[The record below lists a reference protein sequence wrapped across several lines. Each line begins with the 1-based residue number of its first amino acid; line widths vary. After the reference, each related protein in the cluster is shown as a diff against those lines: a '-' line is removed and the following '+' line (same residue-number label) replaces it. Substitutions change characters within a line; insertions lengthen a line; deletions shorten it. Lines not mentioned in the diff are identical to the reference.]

1 MRGSPIAGRGG
12 GSAAQTQ
19 KTHSEPRRAGSRDM
33 RRARQGE
40 TRQDKKRVAEAVPEA
55 VTVAVGRSR
64 WCVKQK
70 VA

>member
-1 MRGSPIAGRGG
+1 
-12 GSAAQTQ
+12 
-19 KTHSEPRRAGSRDM
+19 M